1 MASPISGG
9 YSGSGSGSGSEGDPQ
24 QHIMD
29 QRKRKRMQSNR
40 ESARRSRMRKQQHL
54 DSLISQADELKKEN
68 SQISTSI
75 GITTELYLNIES
87 DNAILRAQMAELTN
101 RLNSLNDIIN
111 YMNSSMSIT
120 TTTTN
125 NHHFLA
131 ATHHEAQETHF
142 NDCGFMDP
150 WNSLAANQPIMDMLM
165 Y

>member
-54 DSLISQADELKKEN
+54 DSLISQTDELKKEN

-87 DNAILRAQMAELTN
+87 ENAILRAQMAELSN
-101 RLNSLNDIIN
+101 RLHSLNDIIN
-111 YMNSSMSIT
+111 YINSVSST
-120 TTTTN
+120 TG
-125 NHHFLA
+125 NHHFIHA
-131 ATHHEAQETHF
+131 HEAQETLF

-150 WNSLAANQPIMDMLM
+150 FHSLAANQPIMDMLM